1 MPTNPQ
7 RKKKKNR
14 SKFQPNSIHRDWDWR
29 WGQLRQH
36 VIIIIIFFFWMHANG
51 IPEADPDQRNKDER
65 LLSADLLY
73 VHIFTPN
80 WGNSFKSITQPLY
93 RPYLEGVRHTHT
105 HIMHEYDLRF
115 QVLLWNWN
123 VGMPTSKDNVCV
135 CVYVHIYIHTYDIQM
150 LVTSSF
156 NLLIIISYQLMLN
169 I

>member
-105 HIMHEYDLRF
+105 HTHIMHEYDLRF

-135 CVYVHIYIHTYDIQM
+135 CKYIDT
-150 LVTSSF
+150 
-156 NLLIIISYQLMLN
+156 
-169 I
+169 